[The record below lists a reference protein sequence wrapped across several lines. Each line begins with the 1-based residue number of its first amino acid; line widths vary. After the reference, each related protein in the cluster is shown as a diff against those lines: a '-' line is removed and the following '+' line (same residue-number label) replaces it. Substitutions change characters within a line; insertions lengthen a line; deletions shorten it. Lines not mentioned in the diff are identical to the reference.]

1 MDGQNDRLLSDASS
15 GGLDDG
21 QADYRKRLL
30 SSASSDYRSAPRA
43 LSVGGGGG
51 GTPLSTWHKRRSAA
65 AVMLGMCA
73 FKIGV
78 SAFAPP
84 FAELLLQRACAPLGL
99 PYPGNATDD
108 RCMDSDAAAAV
119 AAQHTATF
127 NLATS
132 IPQLITVSFFAVLAD
147 YRGRQLTLLLC
158 FAGGFLQFLIVWLVP
173 AGRFCLLGM
182 CTEDSF
188 YFIVGASSAVSFL
201 GGWAVSLSTSFAV
214 IADVTEGSSAAARGT
229 LFGIMEAFNVGG
241 QIFGPIASGWL
252 ATRIGLQESFVF
264 STGECDRS
272 QADEAL
278 GVRGSSLPR
287 AVLLTPSLLHQPAA
301 RCRSSASP
309 SSSRRRLLRSRR
321 VSAGRAPTRSARS
334 ACSSA
339 TASSSASR
347 S

>member
-15 GGLDDG
+15 GALDDG

-264 STGECDRS
+264 STGERDCL
-272 QADEAL
+272 QA
-278 GVRGSSLPR
+278 SSLPR
-287 AVLLTPSLLHQPAA
+287 GVLLTCDRSMLHQPAA

-309 SSSRRRLLRSRR
+309 LSSRRRLSRSRR
-321 VSAGRAPTRSARS
+321 ASAGRAPTRSAPS